1 NQFLQR
7 YALVNQ
13 KASSAQTYV
22 CCQGDVVVGFYSLA
36 VGSVDPEAAPSRVMK
51 GLARHPVPVMILAR
65 LAVDKEH
72 QRKGLG
78 QALLKDA
85 LLRTAQ
91 AADIAGIRCLLGHA
105 KDDAARQW
113 YESWEFEPSP
123 TGPYQLFLVLRDRKG
138 MLRCG
143 GVSASEPAS
152 LPLLIPQRWR
162 INRQIEQRNVVRQ
175 CVVQDGRH
183 DVGCQRGQVDHAADV
198 TVVDPLP
205 RRDLLQ
211 GVRLS

>member
-1 NQFLQR
+1 LSNDYSPVRKLAATDQVDAFDCGQAALNHFLQR

-13 KASSAQTYV
+13 KANSAQTYV

-72 QRKGLG
+72 QRKSLG

-91 AADIAGIRCLLGHA
+91 AADIAGIRCLLVHA
-105 KDDAARQW
+105 KGDAERQW
-113 YESWEFEPSP
+113 YESWEFEPSQ
-123 TGPYQLFLVLRDRKG
+123 TEPYHPFRMLKDLNG
-138 MLRCG
+138 ML
-143 GVSASEPAS
+143 S
-152 LPLLIPQRWR
+152 
-162 INRQIEQRNVVRQ
+162 
-175 CVVQDGRH
+175 
-183 DVGCQRGQVDHAADV
+183 
-198 TVVDPLP
+198 
-205 RRDLLQ
+205 
-211 GVRLS
+211 